1 MVQLMKLGA
10 SGRTMTA
17 AQFTTSFGEEARSS
31 GETGF
36 GQDRRASCLILAI
49 LAASAFHAARAWDQ
63 DQFWKYVAD
72 AVTTMAGAAAL
83 FWIGRRDTLSERRL
97 PPNLAAALLG
107 FLVFPVILEVG
118 LRSLIAQGDAV
129 EVVLLICLRNAA
141 LGTAALARRRPQA
154 RCSCI
159 FSGFLTLFAVS
170 ISDGR
175 AVYVPASMFAAVGLW
190 SLMGAYWDRLQAKS
204 AVESRRQLPLKIG
217 VLGALCTVLAAAG
230 ALLAGTHHELFALP
244 GFMPTSGGKHGSDPY
259 ARQGIGDGDMLAA
272 AQEQAMTFGPVDS
285 AQFLESQMPSL
296 YDMLDDRYGE
306 PTVKPKKKLQ
316 RAVALSGK
324 DAVSRLQN
332 ASSSKRSGREFAASR
347 RKSGHRSSQPKG
359 TESDALIY
367 VLGPVPVHL
376 ALETYDT
383 FDGAS
388 WIHEAAP
395 PPQTR
400 LAMNA
405 KGKQPWLEF
414 QASPAEWVLARERH
428 AVKII
433 NLKSDRY
440 PSPPLLTAL
449 SIDRVNRADMFG
461 WSKDGVLAIEGQESI
476 PQFTVV
482 HLVNN
487 VLGLEPVRAYAIP
500 ASARVQNEAFLK
512 VPEVASVDEAKRLA
526 DLWTRDVPPG
536 WRQVEWIVERLRSEF
551 LRDDAATAPRGCGDV
566 VGHFLKERRGP
577 DYLFATTAAVLLRL
591 HGYPTRLVTGF
602 YADARRYDRR
612 AGQTA
617 VVKED
622 THVWLEVALGQE
634 TWIPV
639 EPTPGY
645 EPPRMVLTWSESA
658 WMLGARVAAW
668 AAAHWP
674 SVLALFG
681 LAIFAVWKR
690 HPILDALAWLVWRA
704 ALCGGPRRAVLA
716 TMRLL
721 ECRAWLAGCSRPHHR
736 TVSAWYGRWLPAESA
751 AAETVRQV
759 MALFDWVLYAPQAGD
774 EAPLPAI
781 KVKQMCRTAVRVAS
795 LRTMRA
801 RRLGESFSEAR
812 C

>member
-1 MVQLMKLGA
+1 MA
-10 SGRTMTA
+10 TA
-17 AQFTTSFGEEARSS
+17 IQRELRSI
-31 GETGF
+31 GDTRF
-36 GQDRRASCLILAI
+36 AQDRRGSCLILAI
-49 LAASAFHAARAWDQ
+49 LAATTFHAARAWDQ
-63 DQFWKYVAD
+63 DQLWKCVAD
-72 AVTTMAGAAAL
+72 AATTAAGAAAL
-83 FWIGRRDTLSERRL
+83 FWIGRRDTPAERRL

-107 FLVFPVILEVG
+107 FLVLPVILEVV

-141 LGTAALARRRPQA
+141 LGTAAFARRRSQA
-154 RCSCI
+154 RMSCI

-175 AVYVPASMFAAVGLW
+175 AVYLPASMFAAVGLW

-217 VLGALCTVLAAAG
+217 VLGAVCTALAAAG
-230 ALLAGTHHELFALP
+230 AVLAGTRHELFALP
-244 GFMPTSGGKHGSDPY
+244 GFMPTSGGQHGSDPY

-272 AQEQAMTFGPVDS
+272 AKEQAMTFGPVDS
-285 AQFLESQMPSL
+285 EQFLESNMPSL

-332 ASSSKRSGREFAASR
+332 ANSSKRSGREFAAAR
-347 RKSGHRSSQPKG
+347 RKSAHRSSQPKG
-359 TESDALIY
+359 TESNALIY

-383 FDGAS
+383 FDGAT
-388 WIHEAAP
+388 WVHDAAP
-395 PPQTR
+395 LPRTP
-400 LAMNA
+400 LEMN
-405 KGKQPWLEF
+405 KKTEQPWLEF
-414 QASPAEWVLARERH
+414 RSSPAEWVLAHERH

-433 NLKSDRY
+433 NLKSARY
-440 PSPPLLTAL
+440 PSPPLLTAV

-461 WSKDGVLAIEGQESI
+461 WSQDGVLEIEGQESI

-487 VLGLEPVRAYAIP
+487 VLGSEAVRAYAP
-500 ASARVQNEAFLK
+500 PTAARAQNEAFLQ
-512 VPEVASVDEAKRLA
+512 VPDVASVDEAKRLA
-526 DLWTRDVPPG
+526 DVWTRDVPPG
-536 WRQVEWIVERLRSEF
+536 WRQVEAIVERLRSDF
-551 LRDDAATAPRGCGDV
+551 VRDDGATAPSGSTDV

-591 HGYPTRLVTGF
+591 QGYPTRLVTGF

-617 VVKED
+617 VVKDD
-622 THVWLEVALGQE
+622 THVWLEVSLGQE

-645 EPPRMVLTWSESA
+645 EPPRMVLTWSEYA
-658 WMLGARVAAW
+658 RMLGARAAKW
-668 AAAHWP
+668 ATANWP
-674 SVLALFG
+674 FVLALFG
-681 LAIFAVWKR
+681 LAVLAVWNR
-690 HPILDALAWLVWRA
+690 HPVLDAMSWLVWQA
-704 ALCGGPRRAVLA
+704 ALLGGPRRAVLA

-721 ECRAWLAGCSRPHHR
+721 ECRAWLAGCSRPQHR
-736 TVSAWYGRWLPAESA
+736 TVSAWHGRWLPTESA
-751 AAETVRQV
+751 AAAEAVRQV
-759 MALFDWVLYAPQAGD
+759 IVLFDWVLYAPRAGD
-774 EAPLPAI
+774 EVPVPAI
-781 KVKQMCRTAVRVAS
+781 KVKQVCRTAVRHAS
-795 LRTMRA
+795 LRTMRT
-801 RRLGESFSEAR
+801 RRLGASPSKVR

>member
-1 MVQLMKLGA
+1 
-10 SGRTMTA
+10 MTA
-17 AQFTTSFGEEARSS
+17 AQFTESFG
-31 GETGF
+31 GESRF
-36 GQDRRASCLILAI
+36 DQDRRGSCLILAI
-49 LAASAFHAARAWDQ
+49 LAAATIHVARAWDN
-63 DQFWKYVAD
+63 DQLWKYVAD
-72 AVTTMAGAAAL
+72 AVTTVAGAAAL
-83 FWIGRRDTLSERRL
+83 FWIGRRDTPAERRL
-97 PPNLAAALLG
+97 PTNLAAALLG
-107 FLVFPVILEVG
+107 FLVLPVIMEVV

-141 LGTAALARRRPQA
+141 LGTAAFARRRAQA
-154 RCSCI
+154 RGSCI

-204 AVESRRQLPLKIG
+204 AVESRRQLPLKVG
-217 VLGALCTVLAAAG
+217 VLGAVCTVLAVAG
-230 ALLAGTHHELFALP
+230 ALLAGTQHELFALP
-244 GFMPTSGGKHGSDPY
+244 GFMPTSGGQHGSDPY

-272 AQEQAMTFGPVDS
+272 AKEQAMTFGPVDS
-285 AQFLESQMPSL
+285 EQFLESQMPSL

-332 ASSSKRSGREFAASR
+332 ASASKRSGREFAAAR
-347 RKSGHRSSQPKG
+347 RKSGNRSSKLKG

-376 ALETYDT
+376 ALETYDG
-383 FDGAS
+383 FDGAI
-388 WIHEAAP
+388 WIHEAAS

-400 LAMNA
+400 LEMNT
-405 KGKQPWLEF
+405 KGEQPWLEF
-414 QASPAEWVLARERH
+414 RASPAEWVLAHERH

-433 NLKSDRY
+433 NLKSDHY
-440 PSPPLLTAL
+440 PSPPLLTAI

-461 WSKDGVLAIEGQESI
+461 WSKDGVLEIEGQESI

-487 VLGLEPVRAYAIP
+487 VLGLKAVRAHAIP
-500 ASARVQNEAFLK
+500 ASASAQNEAFLK
-512 VPEVASVDEAKRLA
+512 VPEVASVEAAKRLA
-526 DLWTRDVPPG
+526 DLWTRDVPQG
-536 WRQVEWIVERLRSEF
+536 WRQVESIVERLRSDF
-551 LRDDAATAPRGCGDV
+551 IRDDAATAAGGCADV
-566 VGHFLKERRGP
+566 VGHFLNERRGP

-591 HGYPTRLVTGF
+591 RGYPTRLVTGF

-612 AGQTA
+612 AGQAA

-639 EPTPGY
+639 EPSPGY

-658 WMLGARVAAW
+658 WMLGARALTW
-668 AAAHWP
+668 AAARWP
-674 SVLALFG
+674 FVSALFG
-681 LAIFAVWKR
+681 LAAFAVWKWQ
-690 HPILDALAWLVWRA
+690 PVLDALAWLVWRA

-721 ECRAWLAGCSRPHHR
+721 ECRAWLAGCARPQHR
-736 TVSAWYGRWLPAESA
+736 TVSAWHGRWLPAESA

-759 MALFDWVLYAPQAGD
+759 MALFDWVLYAPHAGD
-774 EAPLPAI
+774 ETPVPAI
-781 KVKQMCRTAVRVAS
+781 KMKQMCRTAVRAAS
-795 LRTMRA
+795 LRTMRT
-801 RRLGESFSEAR
+801 RRLGASPAKAR